1 MSLCLFALGHIDSLQ
16 RSSFH
21 LPYFSR
27 YFLEFCQCIRLY
39 LYNVVFTTIFSQL
52 KFSFIFLGYL
62 NSCQNSKQYYRIDVT
77 KETSAIYRRVAQQ
90 TSYVTYIHK
99 EISAIY
105 RQLRILELTAV
116 ITILTSTLSRR
127 RRGQK
132 LVFNMTQSRPKNT
145 IRVEFWMFEDNDQNQ
160 VICNV
165 LRLPTLLMNTCG
177 DPYGMISR
185 YCDNNWHLVCFT
197 SQLTAC
203 FEEFITH
210 EYCEETTMMS
220 SIAYSFINN
229 LMILFLSCKK
239 LYWLDMDNFYGC

>member
-1 MSLCLFALGHIDSLQ
+1 MFVCFRPYRLVIALFF
-16 RSSFH
+16 SF
-21 LPYFSR
+21 
-27 YFLEFCQCIRLY
+27 
-39 LYNVVFTTIFSQL
+39 TIFQQVLSRILPMYPTLFIQCRIYYNIL
-52 KFSFIFLGYL
+52 PIKIFVHLSRIFKLLSKFQTIL
-62 NSCQNSKQYYRIDVT
+62 QNRRY
-77 KETSAIYRRVAQQ
+77 KETSAIYRREAQQ
-90 TSYVTYIHK
+90 TSYVTHIHK

-105 RQLRILELTAV
+105 RQVRILELTAD